1 MTIPKG
7 LAARAVIETNT
18 QKATKVIEVKEGNR
32 FSNFYSTYT
41 AVGRGRHRLVI
52 PGLPR
57 HRGFADSLE
66 DIVEQIVNVMQAHAR
81 RQGASLS
88 VRTTIRIHR
97 KRLYRRLFA
106 MRPDELGLT
115 HVTPLPDPR
124 LMRAGLIRVGNSLWS
139 PSHTPLARR
148 WKIITGAR

>member
-7 LAARAVIETNT
+7 LAARAVIETNS
-18 QKATKVIEVKEGNR
+18 QKAKMVIEVKEGNR
-32 FSNFYSTYT
+32 FSNFYSTYST
-41 AVGRGRHRLVI
+41 IGRGRHRLVI

-66 DIVEQIVNVMQAHAR
+66 ETVEQIVHAMQAHAR
-81 RQGASLS
+81 RRGASLS
-88 VRTTIRIHR
+88 IHTTIRIYR
-97 KRLYRRLFA
+97 KRLYRTLLT

-124 LMRAGLIRVGNSLWS
+124 LIRSGLIQVDNSLWS

>member
-18 QKATKVIEVKEGNR
+18 HKSKMVIEVKEGKR

-41 AVGRGRHRLVI
+41 AIGCGRHRLVI

-66 DIVEQIVNVMQAHAR
+66 ETVEQIVNAMKAHAK
-81 RQGASLS
+81 RQDASLLI
-88 VRTTIRIHR
+88 RTTIRIHR
-97 KRLYRRLFA
+97 KRLYRKLLA
-106 MRPDELGLT
+106 MRPDKLGLT
-115 HVTPLPDPR
+115 RVTPLPDPR
-124 LMRAGLIRVGNSLWS
+124 LIRSELIHVGNNLWT
-139 PSHTPLARR
+139 PSHTPLAKR

>member
-7 LAARAVIETNT
+7 LAARAVIETNS
-18 QKATKVIEVKEGNR
+18 QKAKMVIEVKEGNR

-41 AVGRGRHRLVI
+41 AVGRGRHRLVS

-66 DIVEQIVNVMQAHAR
+66 ETVEQIVHVMQAHAR

-88 VRTTIRIHR
+88 IRTTIRIYR
-97 KRLYRRLFA
+97 KRLYRKLLT

-115 HVTPLPDPR
+115 RVNPLPDPR
-124 LMRAGLIRVGNSLWS
+124 LIRTRLIQVDNSLWT

>member
-18 QKATKVIEVKEGNR
+18 QKAKMVIEVKEGNR

-41 AVGRGRHRLVI
+41 TVGRGRHRLVI

-66 DIVEQIVNVMQAHAR
+66 DTVEQLVHVMQAHAR

-88 VRTTIRIHR
+88 IRTTIRIHR
-97 KRLYRRLFA
+97 KRLYRKLLA

-115 HVTPLPDPR
+115 HITSLPDPR
-124 LMRAGLIRVGNSLWS
+124 LIRAGLIQVANSLWS
-139 PSHTPLARR
+139 PCHTPLARR
-148 WKIITGAR
+148 WQIITGAR

>member
-18 QKATKVIEVKEGNR
+18 QKAKMVIEVKEGNR

-41 AVGRGRHRLVI
+41 AIGRGRHRLLI

-66 DIVEQIVNVMQAHAR
+66 ETVEQIVHVMQAHAR
-81 RQGASLS
+81 RRGASLS
-88 VRTTIRIHR
+88 IHTTIRIYR
-97 KRLYRRLFA
+97 KRLYRKLLA

-115 HVTPLPDPR
+115 HVTPRPDPR
-124 LMRAGLIRVGNSLWS
+124 LIRAGLIQVDNSLWS

>member
-7 LAARAVIETNT
+7 LAARAVIETNSK
-18 QKATKVIEVKEGNR
+18 KAKMVIEVKEGNR

-41 AVGRGRHRLVI
+41 VVGRGRHRLVI

-57 HRGFADSLE
+57 HRGFANSLE
-66 DIVEQIVNVMQAHAR
+66 VTVEQIVDVMQAHAR

-88 VRTTIRIHR
+88 IRTTIRIYR
-97 KRLYRRLFA
+97 KRLYRKLLA

-124 LMRAGLIRVGNSLWS
+124 LMRAGLIQVGNSLWL
-139 PSHTPLARR
+139 PSHTPLAKR

>member
-18 QKATKVIEVKEGNR
+18 QKAKMVIEVKEGNR
-32 FSNFYSTYT
+32 FSNFYSTYI
-41 AVGRGRHRLVI
+41 AVGRDRHRRVT

-66 DIVEQIVNVMQAHAR
+66 DTVEQIVDAMQAHAR
-81 RQGASLS
+81 SQGANLS
-88 VRTTIRIHR
+88 VRTTIQIYR
-97 KRLYRRLFA
+97 KRLYRKLLA

-115 HVTPLPDPR
+115 HLIPLPDAR
-124 LMRAGLIRVGNSLWS
+124 LIRAGLIQVGNSLWS

-148 WKIITGAR
+148 WKILTDGR